1 MTRTTYQQALLTLK
15 KSIIEMADAAL
26 ENVRNG
32 LKAFQTNDLEL
43 AKQVIKKDDNIDML
57 EEDIAKQALKIIWKE
72 QPIAQDLRLVTAILK
87 IITDVE
93 RIGDHASDISEIALH
108 LEGHQF
114 DRDLSL
120 IIKMAKEAEQMVFE
134 SIEAL
139 INEDPVKA
147 KLIIEKDDTVD
158 KDYRVLI
165 DLISVWLKDHVDD
178 SQYVISILLIGKYLE
193 RVADHAVN
201 IAEWVIFLSTGTH
214 KNALLF

>member
-15 KSIIEMADAAL
+15 KSIIEMADSAL

-32 LKAFQTNDLEL
+32 LIAFQTNDLEL

-120 IIKMAKEAEQMVFE
+120 ILKMAKEAEQMVFE

-147 KLIIEKDDTVD
+147 KLIIEKDDSID
-158 KDYRVLI
+158 KDYRTLI

-178 SQYVISILLIGKYLE
+178 SPYVISILLIGKYLE